1 MKVFSIAIDGPAG
14 SGKSTIAKILSE
26 KLGIIYVDTGAMY
39 RTVAYYCYKNLI
51 STKDGQAV
59 SRALDHIQMDI
70 QMTNGIQHMILNG
83 EDVTGQIRTA
93 EIGQGASD
101 VGVFIPVRDRLV
113 KMQQEIAKK
122 TSVVMDGRDIGTVVL
137 PDAEVKVYLN
147 ADVEERARR
156 RLKEFAAQG
165 KTDTLEEVIGQI
177 KARDY
182 NDTTRKYNPLK
193 KAEDA
198 VEIDTTGM
206 SVDEVVK
213 EVLDIVEFK
222 TGEKLIWK

>member
-39 RTVAYYCYKNLI
+39 RTVAYYCYKNNI
-51 STKDGQAV
+51 STKSGQDV
-59 SRALDHIQMDI
+59 SSALKNIKMDI
-70 QMTNGIQHMILNG
+70 RMIDGMQHMILNG
-83 EDVTGQIRTA
+83 EDVTSHIRTA

-113 KMQQEIAKK
+113 EMQQELAKK

-137 PDAEVKVYLN
+137 PNAQVKIYLN
-147 ADVEERARR
+147 ADVEERAKR
-156 RLKEFAAQG
+156 RLKDFAAQG
-165 KTDTLEEVIGQI
+165 KTDTLEEVIEQI
-177 KARDY
+177 KIRDH
-182 NDTTRKYNPLK
+182 NDMTREYNPLK

-206 SVDEVVK
+206 TIDEVANS
-213 EVLDIVEFK
+213 VLDIVELK
-222 TGEKLIWK
+222 TGER

>member
-14 SGKSTIAKILSE
+14 SGKSTIAKVLSE

-39 RTVAYYCYKNLI
+39 RTVAYYCYKNSI

-59 SRALDHIQMDI
+59 SYALDNIKMDI
-70 QMTNGIQHMILNG
+70 KMENGVQHMILNG
-83 EDVTGQIRTA
+83 EDVTCLIRTA

-113 KMQQEIAKK
+113 EMQQEIAKR

-137 PDAEVKVYLN
+137 PNAEVKIYLN
-147 ADVEERARR
+147 ADVQERAKR
-156 RLKEFAAQG
+156 RLKEFTAQG
-165 KTDTLEEVIGQI
+165 RTDTLEEVIEQI
-177 KARDY
+177 KIRDH
-182 NDTTRKYNPLK
+182 NDMTREYNPLK
-193 KAEDA
+193 KADDA
-198 VEIDTTGM
+198 VEVDTTGM
-206 SVDEVVK
+206 SVDEVIK
-213 EVLDIVEFK
+213 EVLDIVELK